1 MKIAV
6 FHNLPDGGA
15 KVALYEQLKRLRV
28 QHTSDLYTL
37 VADDGEFDLK
47 PLCRKTFVYPYE
59 TVNQKASGWPR
70 VLGDLRSFYTLKRL
84 HREIAADIDAAGY
97 DAVLVYQ
104 DRLTQAPYLLR
115 YLKTPSLYYCHE
127 PLRMVYEYGLR
138 LTEDVGFL
146 KKSYEALNRALRKR
160 IDRINAKAA
169 KQIVT
174 GSAYGAEYIA
184 LAYGINPKICPLGV
198 DGKIFTPTGTV
209 RKNRV
214 LFVGPA
220 SGSKGYGLAE
230 QSLKLIAKRARPQL
244 RTLTP
249 ETSGRFSLTRKQ
261 LVEEYASAMVLL
273 CTSVLEPFGL
283 TALEAMACETPVVA
297 VREGGYRETIV
308 DGKTG
313 FLVDRNP
320 TEIADKLSFLTG
332 HPREA
337 QRMGRRA
344 RNHIL
349 NNWNWERG
357 IAKLN
362 EYLEE
367 TAQNTDS
374 SLNT

>member
-1 MKIAV
+1 MKIAF

-15 KVALYEQLKRLRV
+15 KVALYEQLKRLRE
-28 QHTSDLYTL
+28 QHTPDLYTL
-37 VADDGEFDLK
+37 VANEGEYDLK
-47 PLCRKTFVYPYE
+47 PLCRKVFVYPYE
-59 TVNQKASGWPR
+59 TVKQKASGWPR
-70 VLGDLRSFYTLKRL
+70 VSGDLRSFSTLMRL
-84 HREIAADIDAAGY
+84 HREIAADIDTKKY
-97 DAVLVYQ
+97 DAVFVHQ

-138 LTEDVGFL
+138 LTAEVGFL
-146 KKSYEALNRALRKR
+146 KKGYEELNRALRKR
-160 IDRINAKAA
+160 IDRTNAKAA

-184 LAYGINPKICPLGV
+184 LAYGIHPKICPLGV
-198 DGKIFTPTGTV
+198 DGEIFAPMGRE
-209 RKNRV
+209 RKKRV
-214 LFVGPA
+214 LFIGPTT
-220 SGSKGYGLAE
+220 GSKGYGLAK
-230 QSLKLIAKRARPQL
+230 QSLKRIAKIARPQL

-249 ETSGRFSLTRKQ
+249 GGSGGFSLSRKQ

-313 FLVDRNP
+313 FLVARNP
-320 TEIADKLSFLTG
+320 AEISEKIRFLTS

-337 QRMGRRA
+337 RRMGESA
-344 RNHIL
+344 RKHVI
-349 NNWNWERG
+349 NNWNWDRC
-357 IAKLN
+357 IARLN
-362 EYLEE
+362 EYLKV
-367 TAQNTDS
+367 TVQSTDL
-374 SLNT
+374 SLIT

>member
-1 MKIAV
+1 MNIAV

-15 KVALYEQLKRLRV
+15 KVALYEQLKRLRE
-28 QHTSDLYTL
+28 QHTPDLYTL
-37 VADDGEFDLK
+37 VADEGEFDLK
-47 PLCRKTFVYPYE
+47 PLCRKVFVYPYE
-59 TVNQKASGWPR
+59 TVKQKASGWTR
-70 VLGDLRSFYTLKRL
+70 VSGDLRSFSTLKRL

-97 DAVLVYQ
+97 DAVFVHQ

-115 YLKTPSLYYCHE
+115 FLKTPSLYYCHE

-146 KKSYEALNRALRKR
+146 KKGYEALNRALRKR
-160 IDRINAKAA
+160 IDRTNAKSA

-184 LAYGINPKICPLGV
+184 LAYGIHPKICPLGV
-198 DGKIFTPTGTV
+198 DGKIFTPSGSE

-214 LFVGPA
+214 LFVGPTT
-220 SGSKGYGLAE
+220 GSKGYDLAK
-230 QSLKLIAKRARPQL
+230 QSLKRIAKSARPKL
-244 RTLTP
+244 RALTP
-249 ETSGRFSLTRKQ
+249 EKSGRFSLPRKQ

-313 FLVDRNP
+313 FLVARNP
-320 TEIADKLSFLTG
+320 AEIADKLSFLTG
-332 HPREA
+332 HPHEA
-337 QRMGRRA
+337 RRMGRSA
-344 RNHIL
+344 RNHVI

-362 EYLEE
+362 EYLKV

>member
-1 MKIAV
+1 MNIAV

-15 KVALYEQLKRLRV
+15 KVALYEQLKRLRE
-28 QHTSDLYTL
+28 QHTPDLYTL
-37 VADDGEFDLK
+37 VADEGEFDLK
-47 PLCRKTFVYPYE
+47 PLCRKVFVYPYE
-59 TVNQKASGWPR
+59 TVKQKASGWPR
-70 VLGDLRSFYTLKRL
+70 VSGNLRSFSTLKRL

-104 DRLTQAPYLLR
+104 DSLTQAPYLLR
-115 YLKTPSLYYCHE
+115 FLKTPSLYYCHE

-146 KKSYEALNRALRKR
+146 KKGYEALNRALRKG
-160 IDRINAKAA
+160 IDRTNTRSA

-184 LAYGINPKICPLGV
+184 LAYGIHPKICPLGV
-198 DGKIFTPTGTV
+198 DGKIFTPSGSE

-214 LFVGPA
+214 LFVGPTT
-220 SGSKGYGLAE
+220 GSKGYCLAK
-230 QSLKLIAKRARPQL
+230 QSLKRISKSARPQL
-244 RTLTP
+244 RALTP
-249 ETSGRFSLTRKQ
+249 GTSGRFSLTRKQ

-313 FLVDRNP
+313 FLVARNP
-320 TEIADKLSFLTG
+320 TEIAEKIRFLTG
-332 HPREA
+332 HPHEA
-337 QRMGRRA
+337 QRMGRSA
-344 RNHIL
+344 RRHVIR
-349 NNWNWERG
+349 NWNWERG
-357 IAKLN
+357 LTLLN
-362 EYLEE
+362 TYLRE
-367 TAQNTDS
+367 TAQSTD
-374 SLNT
+374 LTLIT